1 MSDDN
6 ILKDEAALRAV
17 YGHASGRAAT
27 KAISALDPHCRR
39 FIELSPFLVMSSAD
53 KDGAA
58 DVSPKGDQPG
68 FVQVLDANTLVIPD
82 RPGNK
87 RIDSMTNI
95 VENPHVALIFMI
107 PGITE
112 TLRVNGRAHIS
123 TAPELLQTMVVN
135 GKPPITAI
143 VVTVDETFLHCS
155 KAFIRSKLWDP
166 AVQQD
171 RKVLPPLSKMIADQ
185 TNQTIDVDA
194 SEKQL
199 EQNYREQLY

>member
-1 MSDDN
+1 MTDS
-6 ILKDEAALRAV
+6 ILRTEDALREV

-27 KAISALDPHCRR
+27 KAIPSLDPHCRR
-39 FIELSPFLVMSSAD
+39 FIELSPFLVMGSAA

-58 DVSPKGDQPG
+58 DVSPKGDMPG
-68 FVQVLDANTLVIPD
+68 FVRVPDEHTLVIPD
-82 RPGNK
+82 RPGNR

-95 VENPHVALIFMI
+95 VENPHVAVIFMI
-107 PGITE
+107 PGISE
-112 TLRVNGRAHIS
+112 TLRVNGRAHVS
-123 TAPELLQTMVVN
+123 VDPDLLQSMAVN
-135 GKPPITAI
+135 GKPAVSAI
-143 VVTVDETFLHCS
+143 VVQVDEAYLHCA

-185 TNQTIDVDA
+185 TNTTIDVEA

-199 EQNYREQLY
+199 EKAYRETLY

>member
-1 MSDDN
+1 MTDS
-6 ILKDEAALRAV
+6 ILRTEDALREV

-27 KAISALDPHCRR
+27 KAIPSLDPHCRR
-39 FIELSPFLVMSSAD
+39 FIELSPFLVMGSAA

-58 DVSPKGDQPG
+58 DVSPKGDMPG
-68 FVQVLDANTLVIPD
+68 FVRVPDEHTLVIPD
-82 RPGNK
+82 RPGNR

-95 VENPHVALIFMI
+95 VENPHVAVIFMI
-107 PGITE
+107 PGISE
-112 TLRVNGRAHIS
+112 TLRVNGRAHVS
-123 TAPELLQTMVVN
+123 VDPDLLQSMAVN
-135 GKPPITAI
+135 GKPAVSAI
-143 VVTVDETFLHCS
+143 VVQVDEAYLHCA

-185 TNQTIDVDA
+185 TNTTIDVEA

-199 EQNYREQLY
+199 EQAYRETLY

>member
-17 YGHASGRAAT
+17 YGHASGRAAD
-27 KAISALDPHCRR
+27 KAITALDSHCRR
-39 FIELSPFLVMSSAD
+39 FIELSPFLVMSSAAR
-53 KDGAA
+53 DGAA
-58 DVSPKGDQPG
+58 DVSPKGDLPG

-82 RPGNK
+82 RPGNR

-95 VENPHVALIFMI
+95 AENPHVALIFMI

-123 TAPELLQTMVVN
+123 VAPDLLQTMAVN
-135 GKPPITAI
+135 GKPPVTAI
-143 VVTVDETFLHCS
+143 VVQVGETFLHCS

-194 SEKQL
+194 AEKQL

>member
-1 MSDDN
+1 MSEDN
-6 ILKDEAALRAV
+6 ILKDEPALRAI
-17 YGHASGRAAT
+17 YGHASRRGAP
-27 KAISALDPHCRR
+27 KAIPPPDRHCRR
-39 FIELSPFLVMSSAD
+39 FIELSPFLVMGSAA
-53 KDGAA
+53 KDGPA
-58 DVSPKGDQPG
+58 DVSPKGDLPG
-68 FVQVLDANTLVIPD
+68 FVQVIDANTLAIPD

-95 VENPHVALIFMI
+95 AENPHVALIVMI

-123 TAPELLQTMVVN
+123 VAPDLLQSMAVN
-135 GKPPITAI
+135 GKPPVTAI
-143 VVTVDETFLHCS
+143 VVQVDETFLHCS

-194 SEKQL
+194 AEKQL

>member
-1 MSDDN
+1 MTDS
-6 ILKDEAALRAV
+6 ILRTEDALREV

-27 KAISALDPHCRR
+27 KAIPSLDPHCRR
-39 FIELSPFLVMSSAD
+39 FIELSPFLVMGSAA

-58 DVSPKGDQPG
+58 DVSPKGDMPG
-68 FVQVLDANTLVIPD
+68 FVQVPDEHTLVIPD
-82 RPGNK
+82 RPGNR

-95 VENPHVALIFMI
+95 VENPHVAVIFMI
-107 PGITE
+107 PGISE
-112 TLRVNGRAHIS
+112 TLRVNGRAHVS
-123 TAPELLQTMVVN
+123 VDPDLLQSMAVN
-135 GKPPITAI
+135 GKPAVSAI
-143 VVTVDETFLHCS
+143 VVQVDEAYLHCA

-185 TNQTIDVDA
+185 TNTTIDVEA

-199 EQNYREQLY
+199 EKAYRETLY

>member
-1 MSDDN
+1 MSEDN
-6 ILKDEAALRAV
+6 ILKDEPALRAV

-27 KAISALDPHCRR
+27 KAIPPLDRHCRR
-39 FIELSPFLVMSSAD
+39 FIELSPFLVMGSAA
-53 KDGAA
+53 KDGPA
-58 DVSPKGDQPG
+58 DVSPKGDLPG
-68 FVQVLDANTLVIPD
+68 FVQVIDANTLAIPD

-95 VENPHVALIFMI
+95 AENPHVALIFMI

-123 TAPELLQTMVVN
+123 VAPDLLQSMAVN
-135 GKPPITAI
+135 GKPPVTAI
-143 VVTVDETFLHCS
+143 VVQVDETFLHCS